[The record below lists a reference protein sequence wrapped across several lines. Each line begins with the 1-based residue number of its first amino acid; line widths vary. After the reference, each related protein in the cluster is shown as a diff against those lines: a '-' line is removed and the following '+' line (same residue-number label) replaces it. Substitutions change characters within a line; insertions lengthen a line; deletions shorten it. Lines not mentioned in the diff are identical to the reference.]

1 MRATLARRPR
11 VDWLA
16 PAVAA
21 AATALI
27 FTLAV
32 LPSLPRTGPDPVHRL
47 VRAVVAEHTRAVL
60 WGARRPDVIP
70 AALPWLTQESGI
82 DLRSVFSG
90 DEHLTLLGAEPVY
103 IEQRCGLAVHY
114 RDADGHHLTYTV
126 LPAPGLTL
134 PERRRVPMGRWRPAL
149 LREGDFSVA
158 SPASSS
164 PTWSPRPTSR
174 ASRSTSSGC
183 AAPPSRCRRT
193 DRRVDTSLP
202 ADLGFAR
209 PRPAGGPR
217 ARAWPRGSRA
227 WSEPRRS
234 TCRVRPPS

>member
-1 MRATLARRPR
+1 MSERRGDLSDEALARRLATELPRYPAPPRLRAAVRATLARRPR

-16 PAVAA
+16 PAFAA
-21 AATALI
+21 AATALV

-103 IEQRCGLAVHY
+103 IEQRRGLAVHY

-149 LREGDFSVA
+149 LREGDFSVVVWKHGDLA
-158 SPASSS
+158 CFLVSDLVSE
-164 PTWSPRPTSR
+164 
-174 ASRSTSSGC
+174 
-183 AAPPSRCRRT
+183 
-193 DRRVDTSLP
+193 
-202 ADLGFAR
+202 ADVAR
-209 PRPAGGPR
+209 LK
-217 ARAWPRGSRA
+217 
-227 WSEPRRS
+227 EYFV
-234 TCRVRPPS
+234 RVRGATEPVPAY